1 MARSSQTAPRRT
13 SLDTAATVAAPRT
26 GQRLVV
32 NVAGRVEHQLA
43 QEDERPQLRRDEQ
56 GLTTDPSQPRLDS
69 QLLLRE
75 RRRVDERPPPEIG
88 LRGTQTTE
96 QIAQHPLEE
105 GVVVDRQ
112 SVRGDFRPET
122 IGIAVAQLV
131 LVTDGRRRRP
141 SAPPRPAA
149 ARRNACRDCVR
160 GNRARHDV
168 RRRAND
174 GKKARSAP
182 DAGTARHRRDRS
194 LRPRRIVG

>member
-1 MARSSQTAPRRT
+1 MQRRPAVVGTAALTGVAAENPSVAHNFRCGRPFDCVTGDAAARVDGTVVADGSRRT

-96 QIAQHPLEE
+96 QIAQHPL
-105 GVVVDRQ
+105 
-112 SVRGDFRPET
+112 
-122 IGIAVAQLV
+122 
-131 LVTDGRRRRP
+131 RR
-141 SAPPRPAA
+141 
-149 ARRNACRDCVR
+149 VW
-160 GNRARHDV
+160 
-168 RRRAND
+168 
-174 GKKARSAP
+174 
-182 DAGTARHRRDRS
+182 
-194 LRPRRIVG
+194 